1 MHIIAVQVVSVDL
14 LQLCIFVFIVVY
26 VKFPACLPAGCH
38 SPAYEVVQEG
48 RRVTLIINR
57 LQLLVIIPVIIR
69 VKNRRIEI
77 KIIQSEI
84 FRDTI
89 RVSFRQR
96 LQTRF
101 IIQIF
106 LIFCSSDK
114 SMLDQDTR
122 DAEKLAVPDNIQV
135 IRCASVRIGIIAVT
149 DIKTA
154 VIHTQSNQLLQ
165 YFRGQILGNSRL
177 IFPVV
182 HIRDAHQSAVRSC
195 AVSVIDMK

>member
-48 RRVTLIINR
+48 RCVTLIINR
-57 LQLLVIIPVIIR
+57 LQRLVVIPVIVR

-89 RVSFRQR
+89 GVSLCHR
-96 LQTRF
+96 LQARF

-106 LIFCSSDK
+106 LILCSSDK

-122 DAEKLAVPDNIQV
+122 NAEKFTVPDNIQV
-135 IRCASVRIGIIAVT
+135 IGCASVRVGIVSVT
-149 DIKTA
+149 NIKAA
-154 VIHTQSNQLLQ
+154 VIHAQGYQLLQ
-165 YFRGQILGNSRL
+165 DF
-177 IFPVV
+177 
-182 HIRDAHQSAVRSC
+182 
-195 AVSVIDMK
+195 